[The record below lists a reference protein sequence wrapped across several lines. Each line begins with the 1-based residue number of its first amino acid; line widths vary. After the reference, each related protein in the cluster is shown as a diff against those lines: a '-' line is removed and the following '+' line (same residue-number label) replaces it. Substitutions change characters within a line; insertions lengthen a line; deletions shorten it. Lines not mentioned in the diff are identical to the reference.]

1 MRKVRTGLWLIR
13 EKCGKLKKR
22 FQLIWEKCGDIK
34 KRFLDY
40 RQRAWKD
47 TGRLLSV
54 SAVLLFSICVGCMA
68 GTFMRPVWIGT
79 LLVFFLAVPLTMAGL
94 WFLKKC
100 IQLLLRNG
108 IAECLSWLLLWLV
121 CLMLLAGDI
130 PEEQMWAAAGS
141 SLLLSLVLAMLLKS
155 LWALMHHKV
164 RGKTVAAVSAATVIL
179 STGALALLAGQG
191 FRDTYI
197 ETYRSLGVQQQIE
210 HAREEPLSEQERK
223 AFAEFGEPGSYT
235 VLTASYGTGDADAL
249 ESGKVNISRFA
260 KNEGI
265 DGFFKEKYQ
274 GYPLTEVPLSG
285 IVWYPKET
293 SDCPVLFIVHGN
305 HNWVTDSYLG
315 YEYLGTFLASHGYV
329 VVSVDENACNG
340 LSGEN
345 DGRAVLLLENIR
357 QLETYNKQ
365 KGSPLYQK
373 MDYDNLALAGH
384 SRGGEAVAAAY
395 LFNGLSYYPD
405 NGNRA
410 FDYHFSIRSLIAI
423 APTCGQYRPSGRD
436 VELKDVNYMLI
447 HGAND
452 QDVNSFMGMEQYE
465 NLTFSGKGNYIKTS
479 LYLAGVN
486 HGQFNSQWGKY
497 DLMEPV
503 NRGLNVKNFLSQ
515 REQQQI
521 AKLFIRAFLDE
532 TLAENAGKGDI
543 PEDVQERSAQSGA
556 SEDIG
561 TQPAQSGASEDIGTQ
576 PAKSGS
582 KPYGSLL
589 VNCRKYE
596 ELLPETLYV
605 QSYQTSD
612 FLTLCDFEEDI
623 RLETGTAPG
632 VWVKAEHVD
641 SWREELLTFSNGNS
655 RENHG
660 VVLKWEPKEGDS
672 KDRDG
677 RAELCFFM
685 PEMDFT
691 GKCFQF
697 DVMDLQEDFTE
708 DEAELLEMEILFG
721 DRTGKE
727 TVLDVGMY
735 SRIYPAFLVRLNKL
749 QYLWGAVE
757 YKHQFQTVSIPAEA
771 LQGVD
776 KENICKVVIRF
787 RGEKGKAAVDHVGI
801 RGAL

>member
-1 MRKVRTGLWLIR
+1 MKKVRTGLWLI
-13 EKCGKLKKR
+13 
-22 FQLIWEKCGDIK
+22 WEKCRSIK
-34 KRFLDY
+34 QRFLDY

-47 TGRLLSV
+47 TGRLLYV

-68 GTFMRPVWIGT
+68 GTFMRPVWIGM

-108 IAECLSWLLLWLV
+108 ITEFLSWLMLWQV

-130 PEEQMWAAAGS
+130 PEEQLRAAAGT
-141 SLLLSLVLAMLLKS
+141 SLLLSLILAMLLKS

-164 RGKTVAAVSAATVIL
+164 RGKTVAAVFAATVIL
-179 STGALALLAGQG
+179 SAGALALLAGQG
-191 FRDTYI
+191 FKDAYI
-197 ETYRSLGVQQQIE
+197 ETYRSLGAQQKIE
-210 HAREEPLSEQERK
+210 NGAEEPLSEQERK
-223 AFAEFGEPGSYT
+223 AFVEFGEPGSYT

-249 ESGKVNISRFA
+249 ESGTVNISRFA

-265 DGFFKEKYQ
+265 GGFFKEKYQ

-285 IVWYPKET
+285 IVWYPKEA

-305 HNWVTDSYLG
+305 HNWVTDSCLG
-315 YEYLGTFLASHGYV
+315 YEYLGAFLASHGYV

-340 LSGEN
+340 LSSEN

-357 QLETYNKQ
+357 QLETYNKR

-465 NLTFSGKGNYIKTS
+465 NLTFSGKGTYIKTS

-515 REQQQI
+515 QEQQQI
-521 AKLFIRAFLDE
+521 AKIFIRAFLDE
-532 TLAENAGKGDI
+532 TLAENAGRGNI
-543 PEDVQERSAQSGA
+543 LEDVQERAAEREPSEDIRTQAAQSG
-556 SEDIG
+556 SSWDV
-561 TQPAQSGASEDIGTQ
+561 Q
-576 PAKSGS
+576 AKGE

-589 VNCRKYE
+589 VNCGKYE

-632 VWVKAEHVD
+632 VRVKAEHVD
-641 SWREELLTFSNGNS
+641 SWREELLTFSDGSS
-655 RENHG
+655 RENHAA
-660 VVLKWEPKEGDS
+660 VLKWEPKEGDS
-672 KDRDG
+672 KERDG
-677 RAELCFFM
+677 QAELCFSM

-708 DEAELLEMEILFG
+708 EEAELLEMEILFE

-727 TVLDVGMY
+727 TVLDVGTY
-735 SRIYPAFLVRLNKL
+735 SRVYPAFLVRLNKL
-749 QYLWGAVE
+749 QYLWDAVE

-771 LQGVD
+771 LEGVD

-787 RGEKGKAAVDHVGI
+787 QGEEGKAAVDHVGI